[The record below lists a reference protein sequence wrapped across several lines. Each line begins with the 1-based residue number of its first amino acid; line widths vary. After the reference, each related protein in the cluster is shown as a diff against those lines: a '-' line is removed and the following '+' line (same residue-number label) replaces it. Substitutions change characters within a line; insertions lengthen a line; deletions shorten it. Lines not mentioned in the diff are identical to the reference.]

1 MAGGRVKY
9 IHLFSG
15 SGIGLLVGAI
25 VGLSVSQVVG
35 IVLGSLTALLAA
47 FLGLKD
53 AAKEGD
59 ANLAEAEHRANM
71 KWLRTGAFGFF
82 CTMGILLG
90 IFIRTHGILSVP
102 IDQKLS
108 RWISAGYDHARAR
121 QFVVYQE
128 LGLKPRDWEIADAEA
143 ITRRKHDSVLFAEKG
158 GSAICQRLAIDQ
170 FDDPKEALNAYRLEG
185 KKWEILA
192 SEIDQSVPVDRK
204 MQLLRSIWEAI
215 CEK

>member
-1 MAGGRVKY
+1 MAGGREKY

-25 VGLSVSQVVG
+25 VGLSVSHVVG

-53 AAKEGD
+53 SKRGD
-59 ANLAEAEHRANM
+59 GTNSTETECRSNM

-82 CTMGILLG
+82 CTIGILLG

-108 RWISAGYDHARAR
+108 KWTSAGYVPAQARH
-121 QFVVYQE
+121 FVVYEE
-128 LGLKPRDWEIADAEA
+128 LGLKPRDWEIADVEA
-143 ITRRKHDSVLFAEKG
+143 ITRRRHESVLFSQA
-158 GSAICQRLAIDQ
+158 GSEICQRLAIDQ
-170 FDDPKEALNAYRLEG
+170 FDDPKEALNAFSLEG

-192 SEIDQSVPVDRK
+192 SEIDQSVPVERK
-204 MQLLRSIWEAI
+204 MRLLRSIWEAL